1 MQEDKS
7 GAAGNS
13 YRRLQGLRPGP
24 MENLY
29 PMDKLSSLTEAVSA
43 CVTDGCHLAL
53 GGFVTNRKP
62 YAAVREILRQGIGNL
77 LLNGGP
83 AGGDVDLLI
92 GAGRVRAYL
101 NYYIANSGYSNVC
114 RMFRLAVEHPEQTDH
129 YRERPLPVED
139 YSLDIYSQSMH
150 AAAIGLPYLPTRYL
164 LGSDLAAKWGISR
177 EQRLALGL
185 SADKLL
191 IRDDPFRSGRKVALL
206 PLDPPDVSIIHA
218 QKASPS
224 GLVRIEGG
232 VFSDL
237 DVAMAARRCIVTCE
251 EIVSDR
257 ELRRD
262 PAANSLPGLCVD
274 AVVHC
279 PWGAHPCQVYN
290 YYDYDRSFLRAYD
303 QASRS
308 QAAFN
313 DYLDRWV
320 YGLDHEAYLD
330 KVGRRR
336 LEMLKVHRELGYVPS
351 LEEVQL

>member
-1 MQEDKS
+1 
-7 GAAGNS
+7 
-13 YRRLQGLRPGP
+13 
-24 MENLY
+24 
-29 PMDKLSSLTEAVSA
+29 MDKLASLNEAVA
-43 CVTDGCHLAL
+43 AYVKDGCHLAL

-62 YAAVREILRQGIGNL
+62 YAAVREILRQGVKDI

-114 RMFRLAVEHPEQTDH
+114 RMFRLAVEHPELTDH
-129 YRERPLPVED
+129 YRERRLPVED

-150 AAAIGLPYLPTRYL
+150 AAAIGLPFLPTRYL

-177 EQRLALGL
+177 EERLELGL
-185 SADKLL
+185 PAEKLR
-191 IRDDPFRSGRKVALL
+191 IEDDHFRPGEKVALL

-224 GLVRIEGG
+224 GLIRIEGG

-237 DVAMAARRCIVTCE
+237 DVAMAARSCIVTCE

-262 PAANSLPGLCVD
+262 PSANSLPGLCVD

-290 YYDYDRSFLRAYD
+290 YYDYDRGFLKAYD
-303 QASRS
+303 RDSRS
-308 QAAFN
+308 QEAFN
-313 DYLDRWV
+313 AHLERWV
-320 YGLDHEAYLD
+320 YLPDHAAYLD
-330 KVGRRR
+330 KVGRAR
-336 LEMLKVHRELGYVPS
+336 LEMLKVNGEPGYVS
-351 LEEVQL
+351 YAGEVEL

>member
-1 MQEDKS
+1 M
-7 GAAGNS
+7 N
-13 YRRLQGLRPGP
+13 
-24 MENLY
+24 
-29 PMDKLSSLTEAVSA
+29 KLATLSEAVA
-43 CVTDGCHLAL
+43 AFVKDGCHLAL

-62 YAAVREILRQGIGNL
+62 YAAVREILRQGVTGL

-114 RMFRLAVEHPEQTDH
+114 RMFRLTVEHPELTDH
-129 YRERPLPVED
+129 YREEPLPVED

-177 EQRLALGL
+177 EQRLRLGL
-185 SADKLL
+185 PADKLM
-191 IRDDPFRSGRKVALL
+191 IREDPFHPERKVALL
-206 PLDPPDVSIIHA
+206 PLNQPDVSIIHA

-237 DVAMAARRCIVTCE
+237 DVAMAARSCIVTCE

-290 YYDYDRSFLRAYD
+290 YYDYDRGCLRAYD

-308 QAAFN
+308 QAGFN
-313 DYLDRWV
+313 AWLEQWV
-320 YGLDHEAYLD
+320 YGLDHEAYLER
-330 KVGRRR
+330 VGREQLER
-336 LEMLKVHRELGYVPS
+336 LRVQGEPGYVPS
-351 LEEVQL
+351 PTEVQP

>member
-1 MQEDKS
+1 MTVRSNK
-7 GAAGNS
+7 
-13 YRRLQGLRPGP
+13 
-24 MENLY
+24 
-29 PMDKLSSLTEAVSA
+29 TEASA
-43 CVTDGCHLAL
+43 NYWQTGPELRRKTMNKLATLSEAVAAYVKDGCHLAL

-62 YAAVREILRQGIGNL
+62 YAAVREILRQGARDL

-83 AGGDVDLLI
+83 AGGDVDLLL

-114 RMFRLAVEHPEQTDH
+114 RMFRLAVEHPELTDH
-129 YRERPLPVED
+129 YRERRLPVED

-150 AAAIGLPYLPTRYL
+150 AAAIGLPFLPTRYL
-164 LGSDLAAKWGISR
+164 LGSDLAAKWGIGR
-177 EQRLALGL
+177 EERIRLGL
-185 SADKLL
+185 PADKLR
-191 IRDDPFRSGRKVALL
+191 IEDDPFRPGQKVALL

-224 GLVRIEGG
+224 GLIRIEGG

-237 DVAMAARRCIVTCE
+237 DVAMAARNCIVTCE

-290 YYDYDRSFLRAYD
+290 YYDYDRSYLRDYD
-303 QASRS
+303 RASRS
-308 QAAFN
+308 QADFN
-313 DYLDRWV
+313 AYLEQWV

-330 KVGRRR
+330 KVGREH
-336 LEMLKVHRELGYVPS
+336 LEKLKVHEGVGYVPS
-351 LEEVQL
+351 PEEVQL